1 MTDYVGAVKDMH
13 GAEMQIKVRRFS
25 ALSVTSISLR
35 LVYRTSIMMSKMC
48 GYTDNGQKFEHC
60 IIWVRFKLLDSEA
73 EQRFSRQSGKYI
85 DNVILCMVWFL
96 CFYNFNDTLYK
107 QMLAVTIDML
117 YGPPV
122 DQRDHATFISVLSNA
137 YLKKYKNHM
146 HSSR

>member
-1 MTDYVGAVKDMH
+1 MTVYMGAVKDMH
-13 GAEMQIKVRRFS
+13 GAKMLIKVGRFS

-48 GYTDNGQKFEHC
+48 GYTDSGQKFEHC

-85 DNVILCMVWFL
+85 DNVVWFL
-96 CFYNFNDTLYK
+96 RFYNFNDTLDK
-107 QMLAVTIDML
+107 QMLGGTLDML
-117 YGPPV
+117 YGPPA
-122 DQRDHATFISVLSNA
+122 DQRDHTTFISVLSNA

-146 HSSR
+146 HSSRS